1 MDDGR
6 LDQIERKV
14 ADLDQRASSMERAMD
29 TVMVRS
35 RQAMGVV
42 VPSEARQ
49 HLRAAWRHNLLAAR
63 AMLDHWAQRL
73 DDGSAA
79 TDAAAGKGAAHD
91 GGRENIPID

>member
-29 TVMVRS
+29 TVMQRS
-35 RQAMGVV
+35 RQAMGEM
-42 VPSEARQ
+42 VPAEARQ
-49 HLRAAWRHNLLAAR
+49 HLRAAWRENLLAAR
-63 AMLDHWAQRL
+63 TMLDHWAQRL
-73 DDGSAA
+73 DDSSTTSGAKTDSGSAR
-79 TDAAAGKGAAHD
+79 D

>member
-29 TVMVRS
+29 TVMQRS
-35 RQAMGVV
+35 RAAMGVMI
-42 VPSEARQ
+42 PPETRK
-49 HLRAAWRHNLLAAR
+49 HLRAAWRENLLAAR
-63 AMLDHWAQRL
+63 SMLDHWAEHL

-79 TDAAAGKGAAHD
+79 TDAAGDASSAHD

>member
-29 TVMVRS
+29 TVMARS
-35 RQAMGVV
+35 RAAMGVM
-42 VPSEARQ
+42 VPAETRK
-49 HLRAAWRHNLLAAR
+49 HLRAAWRENLLAAR
-63 AMLDHWAQRL
+63 SMLDHWAKHL

-79 TDAAAGKGAAHD
+79 TDAAGDASSARE